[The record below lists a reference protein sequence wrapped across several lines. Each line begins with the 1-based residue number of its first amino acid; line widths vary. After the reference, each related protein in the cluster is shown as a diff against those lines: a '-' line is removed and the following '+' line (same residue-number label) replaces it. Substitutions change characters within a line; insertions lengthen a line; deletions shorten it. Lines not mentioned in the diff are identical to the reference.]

1 MVFQNLDTYLQI
13 RIFQAENIT
22 WDDLKTSFGV
32 LNAEKMVM
40 IEIETEI
47 QSDDNF
53 PLWPEKPVSF
63 SGYNHLH
70 ANSTFFIYSVDPNQ
84 KSPFPKPNYW

>member
-63 SGYNHLH
+63 SGYNHLN

-84 KSPFPKPNYW
+84 KSPFPKPNYC

>member
-40 IEIETEI
+40 IEIETEK

-63 SGYNHLH
+63 SGYTLTYRIIVPAQLFDLCTLYGSSSH
-70 ANSTFFIYSVDPNQ
+70 TFN
-84 KSPFPKPNYW
+84 N